1 MDRASPGP
9 TLVERADRALR
20 SGPLQT
26 LELAR
31 TALKLQGNPR
41 AVAAAVFALL
51 GSDPRF
57 QVDGA
62 GVWRLTSRDHPCAPP
77 LRRLT
82 YAVVDVETTGGSF
95 QRGHRVTEVAV
106 VEVRNGEV
114 GTSFQSLVN
123 PGRPIPPRIQGLT
136 GITDAMVAEAPPF
149 EGVAPLLARRLEGRV
164 FVAHNAAFD
173 WGFLHHELLRAF
185 GRGLPEGRLCTV
197 GLGRRLVP
205 GLRSYA
211 LDALTRH
218 FSIPIHARHRAHGDA
233 LATARLL
240 LHLLDRAEVRGASD
254 LAGLEG
260 LLSGRSGV
268 GTTPGGRGA
277 ARFQK

>member
-1 MDRASPGP
+1 MDRSSAGP
-9 TLVERADRALR
+9 TLVERVDRVLR

-31 TALKLQGNPR
+31 VALNLQGNPQ
-41 AVAAAVFALL
+41 AAAAAVFALL

-57 QVDGA
+57 QVDAA
-62 GVWRLTSRDHPCAPP
+62 GVWSLASGDQPPSPP

-95 QRGHRVTEVAV
+95 QRGHRITEVAV

-114 GTSFQSLVN
+114 GPSYQSLVN

-149 EGVAPLLARRLEGRV
+149 EGVAPLLARHLEGRV

-173 WGFLHHELLRAF
+173 WGFLHHELLRAV
-185 GRGLPEGRLCTV
+185 GTGLPEGRLCTV
-197 GLGRRLVP
+197 RMGRRLVP

-211 LDALTRH
+211 LDPLTRH

-254 LAGLEG
+254 LAGLKR
-260 LLSGRSGV
+260 LLSDRSGA
-268 GTTPGGRGA
+268 GSKLGGRGA
-277 ARFQK
+277 PRFRK